1 MAFSRYS
8 DESITNKI
16 HFFKFDQRILTF
28 YNVENDKKT
37 RELLNIDFNIPI
49 RFCSIQ
55 TKDGRIFITGG
66 ARNSSQSSNHAY
78 EYKEGTLAQLPNMI
92 HPREGHCLAA
102 IGSSFIYAI
111 GSRLYNTSKT
121 CEVFSIEAN
130 EWKEQPELNRN
141 RYLST
146 AVTLN
151 ERYIYVMGGYEPQV
165 TDIERLDT
173 QNNMQQTYWEL
184 IKVYS
189 NSLEGDI
196 KYWFGS
202 CPVSATEILIFGG
215 KKDGASSHS
224 SYLFDTVQK

>member
-1 MAFSRYS
+1 MAQQRFS
-8 DESITNKI
+8 DESTTSRI

-28 YNVENDKKT
+28 YNIETDKKT
-37 RELLNIDFNIPI
+37 RELMNIDFNIPI

-78 EYKEGTLAQLPNMI
+78 EYKEGALHQLPNMV
-92 HPREGHCLAA
+92 HPREGHCLAV
-102 IGSSFIYAI
+102 IGSQFIYAI

-130 EWKEQPELNRN
+130 EWREQPELNRN

-151 ERYIYVMGGYEPQV
+151 ERFIYVMGGYEPQV
-165 TDIERLDT
+165 TDVERLDT
-173 QNNMQQTYWEL
+173 AASFQSGNSFWEL

-189 NSLEGDI
+189 PGLENDI

-215 KKDGASSHS
+215 KKDGASS
-224 SYLFDTVQK
+224 